1 MLSRVGGLKGEA
13 MRTLHAPVLA
23 CVVLA
28 LGAQGCARSDP
39 EGEQIGRA
47 FRRREKQQLALCEK
61 KRSLPP
67 EPLRSEPLRIDDW
80 TKSKVL
86 SPFPVRTLS
95 ESLLSLNPVGKLVM
109 EVLIDE
115 DGCARQAK
123 VLQSPRPDLNAAAV
137 ESFSHSVFLP
147 ATLNHRPVSVI
158 ETFTVNFPP
167 PAEPGVFRDH
177 VVYDEDPEDA
187 RLSG

>member
-1 MLSRVGGLKGEA
+1 
-13 MRTLHAPVLA
+13 MRTLHVPVLA

-28 LGAQGCARSDP
+28 LGAQGCARSDSKI
-39 EGEQIGRA
+39 EQIRQA
-47 FRRREKQQLALCEK
+47 FQRRERQQIALCEK

-80 TKSKVL
+80 TKSKVQ
-86 SPFPVRTLS
+86 SPFPIRTLS
-95 ESLLSLNPVGKLVM
+95 EPLLSRDPVGKLVM

-123 VLQSPRPDLNAAAV
+123 VLQSPRPDLNTAAV
-137 ESFSHSVFLP
+137 ESFSHGVFLP

-158 ETFTVNFPP
+158 ETLTIDFPP
-167 PAEPGVFRDH
+167 EEPGVFRDH
-177 VVYDEDPEDA
+177 VVYDEDP
-187 RLSG
+187 